1 MNITR
6 MEFSGI
12 KDVSGLGG
20 TTTIGTCKI
29 NGTNTP
35 CVEKILES
43 EDFEKFVNVNK
54 VFRVVLEK
62 YGPHVYHIDTKNH
75 KVYMEYIQCVT
86 IDEYCRNLNINVNVD
101 LQKLKKILE
110 SIKECLSFMKDN
122 NACHNDMHSENL
134 LVCGDGSVKMI
145 DIESIT
151 GIEDGCSDEYEIYAG
166 IKNIFLSKLPFR
178 AEYASENTKM
188 KEKYRELHIKGTEEI
203 NRILRDVSPGEYKC
217 LFRFTEREKKYMFF

>member
-12 KDVSGLGG
+12 KDVSGQGG

-75 KVYMEYIQCVT
+75 KVYIPC
-86 IDEYCRNLNINVNVD
+86 
-101 LQKLKKILE
+101 IL
-110 SIKECLSFMKDN
+110 CDF
-122 NACHNDMHSENL
+122 
-134 LVCGDGSVKMI
+134 
-145 DIESIT
+145 
-151 GIEDGCSDEYEIYAG
+151 
-166 IKNIFLSKLPFR
+166 
-178 AEYASENTKM
+178 
-188 KEKYRELHIKGTEEI
+188 
-203 NRILRDVSPGEYKC
+203 
-217 LFRFTEREKKYMFF
+217 